1 MPQQFLVDQA
11 GTFSHVVLL
20 SCEPK
25 IGFGGSEQDRTKD
38 GTPKWELQLVA
49 GFKAFDRSA
58 NEVIKVGMAGERNPA
73 ESIPQFTPVQLI
85 NFQIGVMDKRG
96 RDGELQGAQIWY
108 RCDAVRPIG
117 AVPNGRRAAEHA
129 QASTAER

>member
-1 MPQQFLVDQA
+1 MPQTFLVDQA

-25 IGFGGSEQDRTKD
+25 RDMGSAEQSRTKD

-49 GFKAFDRSA
+49 GFKAFDRAA
-58 NEVIKVGMAGERNPA
+58 NEVIKVGIASERNPA
-73 ESIPQFTPVQLI
+73 EGIAQFSPVVLS
-85 NFQIGVMDKRG
+85 NFTVGVMERTKNGEIIGV
-96 RDGELQGAQIWY
+96 QTWY

-117 AVPNGRRAAEHA
+117 AVPNGRKSEPAHA
-129 QASTAER
+129 G